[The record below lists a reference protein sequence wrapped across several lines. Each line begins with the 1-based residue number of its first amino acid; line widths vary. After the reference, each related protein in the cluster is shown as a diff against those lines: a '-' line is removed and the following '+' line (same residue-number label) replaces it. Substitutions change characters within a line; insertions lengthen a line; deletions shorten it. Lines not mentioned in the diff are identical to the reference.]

1 MEGFGFKAPELKV
14 FTMPTCSSC
23 PAAKQIAIEVA
34 KKLGLPYREVNM
46 NTQEG
51 LAEGIAHQIMSTPS
65 IVLGDEVIVV
75 GRLISKER
83 LEEEVRKRLEKWR
96 ARASSEKRD
105 ENLGRC

>member
-1 MEGFGFKAPELKV
+1 MEGFDVKAPELKV

-23 PAAKQIAIEVA
+23 PAARQIAIEVA
-34 KKLGLPYREVNM
+34 QKLGLPYREVDM

-51 LAEGIAHQIMSTPS
+51 LAEGLAYQIMSTPS

-83 LEEEVRKRLEKWR
+83 LEDEVRKRLEKWR
-96 ARASSEKRD
+96 ARASSETKR
-105 ENLGRC
+105 

>member
-23 PAAKQIAIEVA
+23 PVAKQIALEVA

-51 LAEGIAHQIMSTPS
+51 LAEGLAHQIMSTPS

-75 GRLISKER
+75 GRLLSKER

-96 ARASSEKRD
+96 ARASSETKR
-105 ENLGRC
+105 